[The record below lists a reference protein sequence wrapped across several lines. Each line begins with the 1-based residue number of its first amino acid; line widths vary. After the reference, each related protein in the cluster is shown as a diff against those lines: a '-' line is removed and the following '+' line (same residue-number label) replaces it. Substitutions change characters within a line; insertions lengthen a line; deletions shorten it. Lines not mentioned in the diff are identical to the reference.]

1 MTKKALITGID
12 GFTGMYLAEAL
23 EKAGYEVAGIADAIF
38 SILMGDKVEPR
49 RQFIEANAGKVRNLD
64 L

>member
-23 EKAGYEVAGIADAIF
+23 EKAGYEVARDRAAFDPARSPCRGVF
-38 SILMGDKVEPR
+38 LC
-49 RQFIEANAGKVRNLD
+49 
-64 L
+64 